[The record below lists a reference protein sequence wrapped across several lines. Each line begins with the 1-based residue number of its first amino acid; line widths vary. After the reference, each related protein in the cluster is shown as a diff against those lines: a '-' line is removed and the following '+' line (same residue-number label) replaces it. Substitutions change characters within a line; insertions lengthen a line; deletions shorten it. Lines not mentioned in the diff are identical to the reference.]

1 MTTLVADPKVQENP
15 RDLQT
20 LCVWGCLWEG
30 HGWVFP
36 FSLLRFLN
44 KKSSLDNC
52 GNYLGSLQG
61 LVLLPGLISASFL
74 GPVSYLI
81 SVTIAS
87 GRPTVCLCALWPGAL
102 MKARSHTLEDQG
114 SFPQR
119 TALQRNIQGN
129 IASPVPRDRQLR
141 LCLWA

>member
-1 MTTLVADPKVQENP
+1 MGFPLFPPEVSEQE
-15 RDLQT
+15 
-20 LCVWGCLWEG
+20 
-30 HGWVFP
+30 
-36 FSLLRFLN
+36 
-44 KKSSLDNC
+44 SSLDLFNC

-74 GPVSYLI
+74 YPVSYLI

-87 GRPTVCLCALWPGAL
+87 GRPTVYLCALWPGAPLL

-119 TALQRNIQGN
+119 TALQRNTQGN